1 MLDEAAQILDGV
13 APSYPVDEIY
23 CPAGYLNCG
32 AERRRL
38 LAERSYYPADI
49 LYCRLYAFLTAS

>member
-49 LYCRLYAFLTAS
+49 LYCRL